1 MGWASFAARLSSLW
15 SSGGFKLGTKLGE
28 GLKGLSTAISNFKWS
43 NIIKVGAAG
52 GIGYTIYHAWD
63 SATGSIAE
71 ATGLSQDNVQTILFF
86 GIGLVV
92 IYVAVVYITNRK
104 VDEKGSNIVIQY
116 PENNRSQYGDSSYDR
131 RGYDGSY
138 YHQNVRSYQNGYYN
152 DGYRSNNGYRGRN
165 GGGRR

>member
-1 MGWASFAARLSSLW
+1 MGWASLVTRLSSLW
-15 SSGGFKLGTKLGE
+15 SKGGFKLGTKLGD
-28 GLKGLSTAISNFKWS
+28 GIKALSTAISNFKWS

-71 ATGLSQDNVQTILFF
+71 ATGLTQDNVQTILFF

-92 IYVAVVYITNRK
+92 VYVAVVYITNRK
-104 VDEKGSNIVIQY
+104 ADSNGSQVVIQY
-116 PENNRSQYGDSSYDR
+116 PESRRRESYVDYDDGYDR

-138 YHQNVRSYQNGYYN
+138 YHQNVRSYQNGY
-152 DGYRSNNGYRGRN
+152 NNGYRGRN